1 MIVKSIELES
11 FRNYESL
18 DMSFSPGINII
29 YGDNAQGK
37 TNILEAVY
45 FGCTTKSQ
53 RGSKE
58 SEIIKF
64 GNDEAHL
71 RLYVE
76 RKREERRIDMHL
88 RMNKPKGVAIDGL
101 PIKKSAEIYGLINI
115 ISFSPEDLGIVKNG
129 PVVRRKFMDME
140 LCQISSIYL
149 AELSNYNKVLFQR
162 NNLLKQLPKKPELSD
177 TLDLWD
183 EQLVNYGKS
192 IVETRRK
199 FVNDL
204 NKIIYGIHFDISGAK
219 ERLSIKYEPDTS
231 EEELEKKLFISR
243 EKDIVTGST
252 NVGPH
257 RDDLRFFIN
266 GEDVRKF
273 GSQGQQ
279 RTAAL
284 SLKLAEIEFVRA
296 KTQDKPILLLD
307 DVLSEL
313 DRNRQTRLLGN
324 ITGIQTIITCT
335 GLEEFIQN
343 RVAFDTTYKIQ
354 NGYII

>member
-11 FRNYESL
+11 YRNYESL
-18 DMSFSPGINII
+18 DMSFSPGVNII

-37 TNILEAVY
+37 TNILEAIY

-58 SEIIKF
+58 SEIIRF

-129 PVVRRKFMDME
+129 PAVRRKFMDME
-140 LCQISSIYL
+140 LCQINNIYL

-162 NNLLKQLPKKPELSD
+162 NNLLKQLVRKPELSD

-183 EQLVNYGKS
+183 EQLINYGKS
-192 IVETRRK
+192 IIETRRR
-199 FVNDL
+199 FVKEL
-204 NKIIYGIHFDISGAK
+204 GSIISGIHFDISG
-219 ERLSIKYEPDTS
+219 EREKLTIKYEPDTA
-231 EEELEKKLFISR
+231 EGEFEDKLFISR
-243 EKDIVTGST
+243 EKDIATGNT
-252 NVGPH
+252 NAGPH

-284 SLKLAEIEFVRA
+284 SLKLAEIEFVKA
-296 KTQDKPILLLD
+296 KIDDRPILLLD

-354 NGYII
+354 NGHII

>member
-1 MIVKSIELES
+1 
-11 FRNYESL
+11 
-18 DMSFSPGINII
+18 
-29 YGDNAQGK
+29 
-37 TNILEAVY
+37 
-45 FGCTTKSQ
+45 
-53 RGSKE
+53 
-58 SEIIKF
+58 
-64 GNDEAHL
+64 
-71 RLYVE
+71 
-76 RKREERRIDMHL
+76 MHL

-129 PVVRRKFMDME
+129 PAVRRKFMDME
-140 LCQISSIYL
+140 LCQINNIYL

-162 NNLLKQLPKKPELSD
+162 NNLLKQLVRKPELSD

-183 EQLVNYGKS
+183 EQLINYGKS
-192 IVETRRK
+192 IIETRRR
-199 FVNDL
+199 FVKEL
-204 NKIIYGIHFDISGAK
+204 GSIISGIHFDISG
-219 ERLSIKYEPDTS
+219 EREKLTIKYEPDTA
-231 EEELEKKLFISR
+231 EGEFEDKLFISR
-243 EKDIVTGST
+243 EKDIATGNT
-252 NVGPH
+252 NAGPH

-284 SLKLAEIEFVRA
+284 SLKLAEIEFVKA
-296 KTQDKPILLLD
+296 KIDDRPILLLD

-354 NGYII
+354 NGHII